1 MLSTTKISMAF
12 QLDKQSSNIFAIQID
27 GLMLLYGVNITNT
40 NVQLVTIQSTSRAE
54 YQLDFNVIYND
65 PIIPKGYS
73 LSLLSEVVGSPT
85 QAY

>member
-54 YQLDFNVIYND
+54 YQLDFNVIYHD
-65 PIIPKGYS
+65 SIIPKGYS

-85 QAY
+85 QA